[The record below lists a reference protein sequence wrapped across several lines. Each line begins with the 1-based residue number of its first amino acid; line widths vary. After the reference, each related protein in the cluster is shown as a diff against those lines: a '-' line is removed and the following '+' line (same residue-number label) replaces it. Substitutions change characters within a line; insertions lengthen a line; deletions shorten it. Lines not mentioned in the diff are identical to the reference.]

1 MIRRTSCRWAARAGV
16 AAGLLLGIAVAG
28 AAPSQPPPTPPEA
41 ESVPATRTVT
51 VDGFRSARWGMN
63 EAEVKAA
70 IERDFGI
77 APAHVT
83 TAENAAERTTVLST
97 NVDNLL
103 EGAGTVRLSYV
114 LGYKSKKLIQ
124 VTILWGTP
132 VDPRVPPENI
142 VTAANQLRQL
152 FLDSGYA
159 PKTIIAN
166 SRLADGS
173 FLVFEGQDARQHT
186 TVLRLASTPS
196 RAKGPQREAGIA
208 SITLSLSY
216 VLDSRNPDIFRLK
229 KGQF

>member
-1 MIRRTSCRWAARAGV
+1 MA
-16 AAGLLLGIAVAG
+16 AAGLLLGAATAG
-28 AAPSQPPPTPPEA
+28 AAPAQPPPAPPEA
-41 ESVPATRTVT
+41 ESVPPVT
-51 VDGFRSARWGMN
+51 VNGFRSARWGMN

-70 IERDFGI
+70 IARDFGI
-77 APAHVT
+77 PPAKVT
-83 TAENAAERTTVLST
+83 TGENAAERTTVLST
-97 NVDNLL
+97 TVANLL
-103 EGAGTVRLSYV
+103 EGAGAARLSYI

-152 FLDSGYA
+152 LLDSGYE

-173 FLVFEGQDARQHT
+173 FLVFEGEDARQHT
-186 TVLRLASTPS
+186 TILRLASTPS
-196 RAKGPQREAGIA
+196 RANGPQHEAGIA

-216 VLDSRNPDIFRLK
+216 VLDSRTPDIFRLK